1 MHNTTCKCASDFVK
15 YYRNGNQS
23 VERAFSK
30 SGNKIKQFP
39 PQFCH
44 PLTVGG
50 AVASSSYEFLQII
63 LNLMLFSMYD
73 REL

>member
-1 MHNTTCKCASDFVK
+1 MSQTQESSKYTFFTCKCASDFVK

-23 VERAFSK
+23 VERAYSK

-50 AVASSSYEFLQII
+50 AVLHMSFC
-63 LNLMLFSMYD
+63 
-73 REL
+73 R